1 MSAPNYRVRRATLD
15 DLDALKALWESMRIS
30 EPDLEKR
37 LTEFQLAESQDG
49 QVLGALALQ
58 INGKHGRVHGEAF
71 TDFALAH
78 ELRPLLWARIQ
89 ALALNHG
96 LVRFWTR
103 EQAPFWKRSGLLP
116 ADAGALE
123 KLPPAW
129 ADAAANWLTL
139 RLRDENA
146 VSSVDKEFAAFME
159 AEKRRTAKVMH
170 HTKTLKAVVTVI
182 AVILAIFVIAFAFR
196 LVFKN
201 PQLLGR

>member
-15 DLDALKALWESMRIS
+15 DLDTLKALWEAMRIY

-37 LTEFQLAESQDG
+37 LTEFHITENQDG
-49 QVLGALALQ
+49 QMLGALALQ

-71 TDFALAH
+71 TDFALAD

-96 LVRFWTR
+96 LVRFWTQ
-103 EQAPFWKRSGLLP
+103 EHAPFWKQCGLLP
-116 ADAGALE
+116 ADAGTLE
-123 KLPPAW
+123 KLPPVWVNATS
-129 ADAAANWLTL
+129 NWLTL
-139 RLRDENA
+139 QLRDETA

-170 HTKTLKAVVTVI
+170 HTKTLKTVVTVI
-182 AVILAIFVIAFAFR
+182 AVILAVFVIAFAFR
-196 LVFKN
+196 LLFKN